1 MVFGVVRELGVKKC
15 DGIFNNLYLFINSE
29 IFNLIIF
36 INMKIVLFYI
46 LYCKFF
52 ENKIGVKWFVL
63 K

>member
-1 MVFGVVRELGVKKC
+1 MFGVVRELSVKKC
-15 DGIFNNLYLFINSE
+15 DGIFNNLYLFINNE

-46 LYCKFF
+46 LYFKFF
-52 ENKIGVKWFVL
+52 ENKIGVKWCVL